1 MSGAGKGKNMGTVV
15 IVVFS
20 VLASIAGLAI
30 FTGIKDDKRR
40 HCGDGGDGGGGHC
53 GDGGDDGGCH

>member
-40 HCGDGGDGGGGHC
+40 HCGDGGD
-53 GDGGDDGGCH
+53 DGGCH